1 MKLFACIL
9 LLASAL
15 PAGRAPEGSSRPA
28 PAVRQSKEDRYRV
41 GSMDRLQIEVWK
53 EEDLSG
59 TFEVSSHG
67 VIRYPLLGELDVAGM
82 TTQEI
87 GDLITEKLKAQYLVN
102 PIVAVNVAGY
112 RSQKVYVF
120 GSVKKPGLF
129 FLEEDTSILKVILDA
144 GGPESGTSLTGD
156 IVRLG
161 DNPGRDGQP
170 VETKRVDLA
179 ALFTRGDYSQN
190 IRLRNGD
197 IVFVRGAGKESFK
210 NDVVYITGAVKT
222 PGAYTWNEDTTVL
235 NVVLQAGGP
244 TEFASANRTRVIRG
258 QGPEREIFMVRVDDI
273 MKGDKDKNL
282 KLLPGDLITVP
293 ESFF

>member
-1 MKLFACIL
+1 MKLLTLIV

-15 PAGRAPEGSSRPA
+15 PAGSPPEGSRPA
-28 PAVRQSKEDRYRV
+28 ADPVLPSKEERYRV
-41 GSMDRLQIEVWK
+41 GALDRLLIQVWK
-53 EEDLSG
+53 EDDLSG

-67 VIRYPLLGELDVAGM
+67 ILRYPLLGEVDVGGM
-82 TTQEI
+82 STQEI
-87 GDLITEKLKAQYLVN
+87 SDLITSKLKAQYLVN
-102 PIVAVNVAGY
+102 PIVSVNVAGY

-129 FLEEDTSILKVILDA
+129 YLEEDTSILKVILDA
-144 GGPESGTSLTGD
+144 GGPESGTSLIGD
-156 IVRLG
+156 VVRLG
-161 DNPGRDGQP
+161 DNPGKDGQP

-190 IRLRNGD
+190 IPLRSGD
-197 IVFVRGAGKESFK
+197 IVFVRGAGKDSYK
-210 NDVVYITGAVKT
+210 NDVVYVTGAVKS
-222 PGAYTWNEDTTVL
+222 PGAYSWNEDTTVL
-235 NVVLQAGGP
+235 NIVLQAGGP

-258 QGPEREIFMVRVDDI
+258 QGPDREIFMVRVDDI